1 MHAGGPKTF
10 NLTDALLDQA
20 KHRSKKGVTGRYK
33 YAKRGSTFPAPPGD
47 AVGIKGLA
55 KEQPAIA
62 LSERVPSLVRFTV
75 DTALSFPNP
84 TVEDFALQGRTV
96 LTWAFKPPCPDCKGA
111 CESGE

>member
-33 YAKRGSTFPAPPGD
+33 YAKRGSTFPLGEGVPGD

-62 LSERVPSLVRFTV
+62 LNER
-75 DTALSFPNP
+75 
-84 TVEDFALQGRTV
+84 FAM
-96 LTWAFKPPCPDCKGA
+96 FKERIQASRSPCWHVCFDMARASQMNDRKDLRPFHL
-111 CESGE
+111 